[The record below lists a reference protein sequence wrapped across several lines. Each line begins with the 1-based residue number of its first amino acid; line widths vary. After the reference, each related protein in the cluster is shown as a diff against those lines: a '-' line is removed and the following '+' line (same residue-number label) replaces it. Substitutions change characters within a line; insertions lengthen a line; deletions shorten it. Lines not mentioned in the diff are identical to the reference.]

1 MSPTSVYSFF
11 SRIYQT
17 SLYAFLSAG
26 LGACGTPDVTLL
38 AQKENA
44 PTVQSATVVPST
56 QSFRFSG
63 SLPHNQLIVG
73 LEPNEEVQLR
83 LTQHQEKSDGV
94 LRVGLLLPLSGAA
107 APVGQALLNAAQLA
121 LFDVATERLVLQIYD
136 TQGNP
141 DDATSAAT
149 LAISQGAQLLLGP
162 VFSASVKA
170 AALPARAAG
179 INMIAFTNDPSA
191 AAPGVFV
198 IGFLV
203 HEQVRQIIE
212 YARTQSIERF
222 AALIPNSVYGQTVLD
237 AMAQI
242 VEVSAGTLIR
252 VEHYD
257 PFGTDLSDVVRRL
270 ARYELRHQALLE
282 QREELE
288 ARGDEVSLL
297 ALKRLERVDT
307 LGDVDFDAVLVP
319 ERGGRLTELA
329 ALLPF
334 YDVDPGRVQVLGT
347 MLWDE
352 SDLGLEPALV
362 GGLYPAPA
370 LAAHR
375 KFKDRYRRYFS
386 SSPPA
391 VAGHGYDAVALTAA
405 LSLARPLDPFTSDA
419 ITVSS
424 GFSGVDGI
432 FRFLPTGLSERGFTI
447 LEVTR
452 AGTEIVKPAATTF
465 QAAQF

>member
-1 MSPTSVYSFF
+1 VSRTSVFSFF

-17 SLYAFLSAG
+17 ASYVFLLAS
-26 LGACGTPDVTLL
+26 LGACGSPDVTFV

-44 PTVQSATVVPST
+44 PTVQSGTSVPST
-56 QSFRFSG
+56 QSFKLSR
-63 SLPHNQLIVG
+63 SLARSQLIVG
-73 LEPNEEVQLR
+73 LGPDGEGQLKPPEQEEQS
-83 LTQHQEKSDGV
+83 EEV
-94 LRVGLLLPLSGAA
+94 LRVGLLLPLSGSA

-121 LFDVATERLVLQIYD
+121 LFDVAAERLILQIYD

-141 DDATSAAT
+141 DGAASAVG

-170 AALPARAAG
+170 AAAPARAAG

-191 AAPGVFV
+191 GEPGVFV

-212 YARTQSIERF
+212 YARTRNVQRF
-222 AALIPNSVYGQTVLD
+222 AALIPDSVYGQTVLD

-242 VEVSAGTLIR
+242 VEASAGSLIR

-257 PFGTDLSDVVRRL
+257 PLGTDLSDVVRRL
-270 ARYELRHQALLE
+270 AKYEQRHQALLA

-288 ARGDEVSLL
+288 DRGDEISLL

-352 SDLGLEPALV
+352 PDLGLEPALI

-375 KFKDRYRRYFS
+375 EFINRYGRYFS
-386 SSPPA
+386 AVPPTI
-391 VAGHGYDAVALTAA
+391 AGHGYDAVALAA
-405 LSLARPLDPFTSDA
+405 VLSLTRPDDPFTSDA

-432 FRFLPTGLSERGFTI
+432 FRLLPTGLSERGFTI

-452 AGTEIVKPAATTF
+452 KGTEIVKPAATTF